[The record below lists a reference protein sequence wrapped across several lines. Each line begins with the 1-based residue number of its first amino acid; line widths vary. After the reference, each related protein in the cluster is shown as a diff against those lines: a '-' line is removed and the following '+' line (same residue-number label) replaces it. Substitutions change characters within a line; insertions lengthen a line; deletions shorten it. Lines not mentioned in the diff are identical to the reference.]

1 MRIIDKTPYQ
11 PESGKISLLDQLKA
25 TLKYGADWL
34 EEINAQKTVIAHLE
48 NALDNSYTLLRN
60 VTLAGLG
67 ATIPLILVGPSG
79 IYVMYTTALQGM
91 YRAKGDTWGTLVGY
105 KFKQASINLL
115 IRTAQMGRAVQV
127 YLERQ
132 GYPSTTPIE
141 PVLLATE
148 PGLHV
153 DSIRPI
159 VRVVLS
165 DALERFFAS
174 ITQAHVVFSAEV
186 VNDILNRITNSP
198 PALCAAPFDEL
209 RAAPTRQEPHEPLAG
224 QEPQAAQSEAL
235 SAKNEYDSPL
245 SWEADAFGLD
255 STQDSMDGQA
265 PAAGGLLLPELE
277 TPAPTPATIQPGTAA
292 RLKKLPFS
300 SKQWAFLIVFIVV
313 EIIILI
319 TFVVLLI
326 SNLPKAYW

>member
-11 PESGKISLLDQLKA
+11 SESGKINLLDQLKA

-79 IYVMYTTALQGM
+79 IYVMYTTALQGK
-91 YRAKGDTWGTLVGY
+91 YRAKGDAWGTLVGY

-132 GYPSTTPIE
+132 GYISLTPIE
-141 PVLLATE
+141 SVLLATK

-165 DALERFFAS
+165 DALERFAAS
-174 ITQAHVVFSAEV
+174 ITQAHVVFSAEAV
-186 VNDILNRITNSP
+186 HDILNRITNSH
-198 PALCAAPFDEL
+198 PALC
-209 RAAPTRQEPHEPLAG
+209 AAPTRQEPHEPLAG
-224 QEPQAAQSEAL
+224 QEPQAAQSEAS
-235 SAKNEYDSPL
+235 SAKNEYAPPL
-245 SWEADAFGLD
+245 SWEADTLGLD
-255 STQDSMDGQA
+255 STQESMDGQA

-313 EIIILI
+313 EITILI
-319 TFVVLLI
+319 TFVVLVI
-326 SNLPKAYW
+326 SNL

>member
-11 PESGKISLLDQLKA
+11 SESGKINLLDQLKA

-132 GYPSTTPIE
+132 GYISLTPIE
-141 PVLLATE
+141 SVLLATK

-165 DALERFFAS
+165 DALERFAAS
-174 ITQAHVVFSAEV
+174 IAQAHVVFSAEAV
-186 VNDILNRITNSP
+186 HDILNRITNSRS
-198 PALCAAPFDEL
+198 AL
-209 RAAPTRQEPHEPLAG
+209 QEPHESLAG

-235 SAKNEYDSPL
+235 SVKNEYAAPL
-245 SWEADAFGLD
+245 SWEADTLGLD
-255 STQDSMDGQA
+255 STQVSMDGQA

-277 TPAPTPATIQPGTAA
+277 TPAPTPSTIQPGAAA

-319 TFVVLLI
+319 TFVVLVI
-326 SNLPKAYW
+326 SNL

>member
-132 GYPSTTPIE
+132 GYPSTTPIDA
-141 PVLLATE
+141 VLLATE

-165 DALERFFAS
+165 DALERFAAS
-174 ITQAHVVFSAEV
+174 ITQAHVVFSAETV
-186 VNDILNRITNSP
+186 HDILNRITNSH
-198 PALCAAPFDEL
+198 PALCAAPFDDVSTGSTQRLRAAPTRQEPCAAPFDEL
-209 RAAPTRQEPHEPLAG
+209 RAAPTRHEPLAG
-224 QEPQAAQSEAL
+224 QEPQAAQSEAS
-235 SAKNEYDSPL
+235 SAKKRIR
-245 SWEADAFGLD
+245 
-255 STQDSMDGQA
+255 
-265 PAAGGLLLPELE
+265 PAAFLGG
-277 TPAPTPATIQPGTAA
+277 
-292 RLKKLPFS
+292 
-300 SKQWAFLIVFIVV
+300 
-313 EIIILI
+313 
-319 TFVVLLI
+319 
-326 SNLPKAYW
+326 

>member
-11 PESGKISLLDQLKA
+11 FESGKINLFDQLKA

-34 EEINAQKTVIAHLE
+34 EEIKSQKTVIAHLE

-67 ATIPLILVGPSG
+67 VTIPLILVGPSG

-91 YRAKGDTWGTLVGY
+91 YRAKGDAWGTLEGY
-105 KFKQASINLL
+105 NFIPASINLL
-115 IRTAQMGRAVQV
+115 TRTAQMGRAVQV
-127 YLERQ
+127 FLERQ

-141 PVLLATE
+141 AVLLATE

-165 DALERFFAS
+165 DALERFAAS
-174 ITQAHVVFSAEV
+174 ITQAHVVFSAEAV
-186 VNDILNRITNSP
+186 DDILNRITNSP
-198 PALCAAPFDEL
+198 PVLC
-209 RAAPTRQEPHEPLAG
+209 AAPTRQEPHEP
-224 QEPQAAQSEAL
+224 QAAQSEAS
-235 SAKNEYDSPL
+235 SAKNEYAQPL
-245 SWEADAFGLD
+245 SWEADTLGLD

-277 TPAPTPATIQPGTAA
+277 TPAPGQPGAAA
-292 RLKKLPFS
+292 RSKKLPFS
-300 SKQWAFLIVFIVV
+300 GKQWSFLIVFIVV
-313 EIIILI
+313 EIIVLI
-319 TFVVLLI
+319 AFVVLVI
-326 SNLPKAYW
+326 SNL